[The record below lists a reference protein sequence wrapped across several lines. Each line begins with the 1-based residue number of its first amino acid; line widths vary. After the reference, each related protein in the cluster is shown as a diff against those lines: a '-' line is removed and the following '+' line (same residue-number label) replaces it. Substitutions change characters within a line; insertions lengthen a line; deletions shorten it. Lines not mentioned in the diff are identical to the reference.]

1 MTYIFLAGK
10 SRRYIMKIEIHYCT
24 DWNYE
29 PNAASL
35 AEELR
40 KNHGVEVKLVPGRNG
55 IFDVLVD
62 GEMVFSKYKAGRF
75 PNYDEVASKLK
86 K

>member
-1 MTYIFLAGK
+1 
-10 SRRYIMKIEIHYCT
+10 
-24 DWNYE
+24 
-29 PNAASL
+29 
-35 AEELR
+35 
-40 KNHGVEVKLVPGRNG
+40 VEVKLVPGHNG

-75 PNYDEVASKLK
+75 PNYGEVASKLK